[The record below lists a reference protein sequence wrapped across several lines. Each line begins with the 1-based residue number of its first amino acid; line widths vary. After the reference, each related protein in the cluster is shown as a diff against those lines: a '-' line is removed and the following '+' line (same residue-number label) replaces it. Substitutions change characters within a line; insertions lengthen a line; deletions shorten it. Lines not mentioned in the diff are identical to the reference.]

1 MKLIEKKCGACD
13 GMEPLISDDQKAQY
27 FNELSDGWDIVE
39 QIKLKKEYR
48 FSNFKA
54 ALEFTNKVGQLAE
67 QEGHHPDIYLTWGKV
82 ELVIYT
88 HKLKQLTE
96 NDFILAAK
104 CDLI

>member
-1 MKLIEKKCGACD
+1 MKLVEKKCGACD
-13 GMEPLISDDQKAQY
+13 GMESSISDDLKEHY
-27 FNELSDGWDIVE
+27 LNELSDGWDILE
-39 QIKLKKEYR
+39 HIKLKKEYR